1 MAENKENLNEL
12 LGQFFEAQDL
22 TDARN
27 TFRIG
32 DTILDS
38 HRAPEVDIE
47 VLDGIIVKIG
57 ETLSSRRDIG
67 GLSILG
73 KVAAVAVVVLIAL
86 AGLQYFGNG
95 EQNIFEPSA
104 AMAQIWNEDDQNGK
118 LAEISAEVDE
128 VAESILAIR
137 LGEENEQ
144 IDALDEVEQDV
155 NESYGDFWKG

>member
-1 MAENKENLNEL
+1 MAENKENLDEL
-12 LGQFFEAQDL
+12 LGQFFEGQDL
-22 TDARN
+22 ADARN

-47 VLDGIIVKIG
+47 VLDGISAKIG
-57 ETLSSRRDIG
+57 ESLSSRRHIG

-73 KVAAVAVVVLIAL
+73 KVAAAAVVVLIAL
-86 AGLQYFGNG
+86 AGLQYFGNS

-104 AMAQIWNEDDQNGK
+104 AMAQIWNEDDQIGK

-128 VAESILAIR
+128 VAEKILAIR
-137 LGEENEQ
+137 LGEGTEQ
-144 IDALDEVEQDV
+144 IDAFDEVERDV
-155 NESYGDFWKG
+155 SEGNGDFWKG